1 MHAEESLPQR
11 KSGTLPGDLCPSL
24 LVQEPLLHQ
33 GSSLSSRV
41 TEKPRPLSIC
51 LEWRWEGPLGAPE
64 SCWLPG
70 DPGFPPLSS
79 RGADAE
85 GEWQSRMQAALI
97 RTLRWSQGKA
107 GFPAASPTSATSSFL
122 PGTPASPAPWPSLSH
137 LQVSAATQSQ
147 QGGPNSEAWPLWMW
161 TTHLRPSG
169 LSWLRAWA
177 PLSASA
183 QSPLH
188 CSPCCFWPRLPALLR
203 KEVPFRLLFPS
214 CWDLAQAC

>member
-1 MHAEESLPQR
+1 MSGGGKAPWELQKAAGSQEALSFLP
-11 KSGTLPGDLCPSL
+11 
-24 LVQEPLLHQ
+24 
-33 GSSLSSRV
+33 
-41 TEKPRPLSIC
+41 
-51 LEWRWEGPLGAPE
+51 W
-64 SCWLPG
+64 
-70 DPGFPPLSS
+70 SS

-97 RTLRWSQGKA
+97 RTLRWSQGRA

-122 PGTPASPAPWPSLSH
+122 PSTPASPSPWPSLSH

-169 LSWLRAWA
+169 LSWPWAWA
-177 PLSASA
+177 PLLASA

-188 CSPCCFWPRLPALLR
+188 CSPRCFWPRLPALLR

-214 CWDLAQAC
+214 CWDLAWGGQKGQRPRGVGPKSLFQ